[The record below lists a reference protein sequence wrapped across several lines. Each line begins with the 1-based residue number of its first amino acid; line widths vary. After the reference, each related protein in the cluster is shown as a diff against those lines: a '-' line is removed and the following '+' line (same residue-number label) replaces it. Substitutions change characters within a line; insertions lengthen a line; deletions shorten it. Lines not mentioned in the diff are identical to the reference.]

1 MGDDDGMSYLLL
13 PGDER
18 LLVAHLCDGLGWQLV
33 SGRMTRGR
41 PEPIVPWS
49 AALTDELPTAG
60 DMHSGPLWVFMFWS
74 ANWGTAVSIQDAPA
88 LAPVDHVRRVLRQ
101 QAGVEAGALDDVID
115 PHFSPVAFY
124 RRCYWDGE
132 GDIGLGFLR
141 GMDRPRRDWPPS
153 LRRSIGQAERWLKRE
168 SVKVNPFDHVTASRG
183 IDGVTTWVMP
193 AAWAWLQDGGHISS
207 ATGF

>member
-41 PEPIVPWS
+41 PEPIIPWG

-60 DMHSGPLWVFMFWS
+60 DKHSGPLWVFMFWS